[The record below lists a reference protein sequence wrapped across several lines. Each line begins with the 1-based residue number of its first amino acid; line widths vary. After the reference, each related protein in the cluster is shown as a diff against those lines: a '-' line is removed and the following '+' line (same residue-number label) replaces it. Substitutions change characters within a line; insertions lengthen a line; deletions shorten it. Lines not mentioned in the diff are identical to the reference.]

1 MTTIKLHRHALSGH
15 SHRVQLFLSV
25 LGLEADIIDIDLGGG
40 EHKNSAFLQKNRFG
54 QLPVLEDGDT
64 VLSDSNAILVYLAT
78 QYDASHQWLPKDA
91 VAAAEVQRFLSV
103 AASKVAYGPA
113 SARLVNVF
121 GAGLDH
127 QALIAQSHALLATL
141 DAHLQERAWL
151 ATDNATIAD
160 IANYTYIAHA
170 PEGGVSLENYT
181 NVRAWLQRVE
191 RLAGFVAMQ
200 ATAVG
205 LVA

>member
-1 MTTIKLHRHALSGH
+1 MSTIKLYRHALSGH

-25 LGLEADIIDIDLGGG
+25 LGLNADIIDIDLGSG
-40 EHKNSAFLQKNRFG
+40 EHKKAPFLQKNRFG
-54 QLPVLEDGDT
+54 QLPVLEDGDST
-64 VLSDSNAILVYLAT
+64 LSDSNAILVYLAAK
-78 QYDASHQWLPKDA
+78 YDTEHQWLPESA
-91 VAAAEVQRFLSV
+91 VAASEVQRFLSV

-127 QALIAQSHALLATL
+127 EALIAESHALLLAL
-141 DAHLQERAWL
+141 DAHLQGRDWL
-151 ATDNATIAD
+151 ATDRATIAD

-170 PEGGVSLENYT
+170 PEGGVSLENYS
-181 NVRAWLQRVE
+181 NVRAWLQRIE
-191 RLAGFVAMQ
+191 QLPGFVPMQ

-205 LVA
+205 LAA

>member
-25 LGLEADIIDIDLGGG
+25 LGLDADIIDIDLGSG
-40 EHKNSAFLQKNRFG
+40 EHKKSAFLQKNRFG

-91 VAAAEVQRFLSV
+91 VAAADVQRFLSV

-127 QALIAQSHALLATL
+127 QVLIAESHALLATRCSSS
-141 DAHLQERAWL
+141 RA
-151 ATDNATIAD
+151 
-160 IANYTYIAHA
+160 
-170 PEGGVSLENYT
+170 
-181 NVRAWLQRVE
+181 RV
-191 RLAGFVAMQ
+191 AGDR
-200 ATAVG
+200 
-205 LVA
+205 

>member
-1 MTTIKLHRHALSGH
+1 MSTIKLYRHALSGH

-25 LGLEADIIDIDLGGG
+25 LGLSADIIDIDLGSG
-40 EHKNSAFLQKNRFG
+40 EHKKAPFLQKNRFG

-64 VLSDSNAILVYLAT
+64 TLSDSNAILVYLAAK
-78 QYDASHQWLPKDA
+78 YDTEHQWLPESA
-91 VAAAEVQRFLSV
+91 VAASEVQRFLSV

-127 QALIAQSHALLATL
+127 EALISESHTLLLAL
-141 DAHLQERAWL
+141 DAHLQGRDWL
-151 ATDNATIAD
+151 ATDKATIAD

-170 PEGGVSLENYT
+170 PEGGVSLENYS
-181 NVRAWLQRVE
+181 NVRAWLQRIE
-191 RLAGFVAMQ
+191 QLPGFVPMQ

-205 LVA
+205 LAA

>member
-25 LGLEADIIDIDLGGG
+25 LGLDADIIDIDLGSG
-40 EHKNSAFLQKNRFG
+40 EHKKSAFLQKNRFG

-127 QALIAQSHALLATL
+127 QVLIAESHALLATL

-205 LVA
+205 LAA